1 MIGDEC
7 NVVNFRATR
16 AFGVSL
22 NPLIRMEMLL
32 WNMIQVSGQRE
43 WPDKQN
49 PTALCSCLWQI
60 DDFTGK
66 EIHSYSYSEAL
77 KWLLCMSL
85 LKWNTRYDTANQKL
99 E

>member
-1 MIGDEC
+1 MISNEC
-7 NVVNFRATR
+7 SVVNFRVTR

-22 NPLIRMEMLL
+22 YSLIHMEMPLI
-32 WNMIQVSGQRE
+32 NMIQVSGQRE

-66 EIHSYSYSEAL
+66 EIHSHSYSKPL

-85 LKWNTRYDTANQKL
+85 LK
-99 E
+99 